1 MGSTCALDPESEV
14 ADGVGLTLVPWVLGA
29 GPGGGDEEGGAFAVS
44 LPLALSRAP
53 ESAGVAWARRTGPEE
68 SRQYDAG
75 SDANRTTPRGSA
87 PPAEAVTG
95 DVMSPHPAT
104 NTRMHAALHPITRGS
119 WIRTSLERIPLAR
132 SCSLFRWDIKRTGV
146 GFHEARPSVRL
157 AGILDEASP
166 LGGERLA
173 SGLKLIEPIP
183 VQKLAV
189 TES

>member
-1 MGSTCALDPESEV
+1 
-14 ADGVGLTLVPWVLGA
+14 
-29 GPGGGDEEGGAFAVS
+29 
-44 LPLALSRAP
+44 
-53 ESAGVAWARRTGPEE
+53 
-68 SRQYDAG
+68 
-75 SDANRTTPRGSA
+75 
-87 PPAEAVTG
+87 
-95 DVMSPHPAT
+95 MSPHPAT

-119 WIRTSLERIPLAR
+119 GIRTSLERIPLAR
-132 SCSLFRWDIKRTGV
+132 SCSLVRWDIKRTGV

-189 TES
+189 PES